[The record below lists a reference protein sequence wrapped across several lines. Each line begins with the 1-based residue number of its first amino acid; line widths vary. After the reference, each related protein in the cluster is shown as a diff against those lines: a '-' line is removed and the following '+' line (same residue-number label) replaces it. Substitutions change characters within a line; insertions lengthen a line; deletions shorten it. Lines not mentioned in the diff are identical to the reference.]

1 MVRSL
6 TLLRHG
12 RTEYNAVGRFQGHVD
27 VALDE
32 LGLAQAEAVAGHL
45 ARTASLTSIVSSD
58 LRRTAQTADAVS
70 RATGLPVLHDAGL
83 REISVGDWEGY
94 TREEV
99 AQKWPAELDAW
110 LSGADMRPPGG
121 ESRAESAQRVHDA
134 VLRHVEEDDAD
145 ANLLV
150 VAHGAVIRGAT
161 ELLLGMSG
169 ATGHLGVLT
178 NCTYAH
184 LIPGRE
190 GWVLRTWGGGAESVA
205 TASAGQSDSLAGH
218 SA

>member
-1 MVRSL
+1 M
-6 TLLRHG
+6 
-12 RTEYNAVGRFQGHVD
+12 
-27 VALDE
+27 
-32 LGLAQAEAVAGHL
+32 
-45 ARTASLTSIVSSD
+45 SSD

-99 AQKWPAELDAW
+99 AQKWPEELDAW